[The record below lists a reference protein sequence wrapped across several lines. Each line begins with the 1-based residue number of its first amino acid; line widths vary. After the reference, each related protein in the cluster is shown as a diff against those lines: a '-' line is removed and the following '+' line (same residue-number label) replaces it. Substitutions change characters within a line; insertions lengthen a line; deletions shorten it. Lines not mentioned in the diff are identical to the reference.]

1 LVFKV
6 GKAGLHFH
14 MSNSTLHVHPFI
26 DLGFFVLALVLA
38 TAGAVLA
45 ALWPALRAS
54 RLRPVT
60 ALASV

>member
-1 LVFKV
+1 
-6 GKAGLHFH
+6 

-26 DLGFFVLALVLA
+26 DGGFFVFALALA

-45 ALWPALRAS
+45 ALWPAVRAS